1 MPYPYGICNQIHGKR
16 KKTLK
21 VVFKKRAST
30 SLPRHTCKSLAGIP
44 NTATA
49 KRLKREHELKKTY
62 VRSKP
67 YEMNPPVQSTG
78 VCLANPPHIVAF
90 QALDYRIVPEIRATE
105 KNVN

>member
-1 MPYPYGICNQIHGKR
+1 MSLILYGPIGHRSPQ
-16 KKTLK
+16 
-21 VVFKKRAST
+21 
-30 SLPRHTCKSLAGIP
+30 
-44 NTATA
+44 
-49 KRLKREHELKKTY
+49 KRERERERETEERTCVNMPCELKKTY